1 MPAAKAEAAVEFTRI
16 LLAREGRVWVHE
28 ASDSMSPLIRPGDQL
43 CLRPLA
49 STDARPG
56 MIIAFQRDGD
66 LIVHRLLRATPAG
79 LVTKGDALVD
89 ADAPVSTGE
98 IVARVAAIR
107 SPAGRLIDLDRAPWP
122 RIGRVLA
129 AVARI
134 PAATSLTRKALR
146 IPCHL
151 AAVLGR

>member
-1 MPAAKAEAAVEFTRI
+1 MPAAKAEASVEFVLI
-16 LLAREGRVWVHE
+16 LLAREGQVWVYE

-43 CLRPLA
+43 CLRPLEP
-49 STDARPG
+49 TGARTG
-56 MIIAFQRDGD
+56 MIIAFRRHGE
-66 LIVHRLLRATPAG
+66 LIVHRLLGATPAG

-89 ADAPVSTGE
+89 VDAPLSTGE
-98 IVARVAAIR
+98 IVARVVAIR

-122 RIGRVLA
+122 QIGRVLA

-134 PAATSLTRKALR
+134 PAPTPLTRKALR